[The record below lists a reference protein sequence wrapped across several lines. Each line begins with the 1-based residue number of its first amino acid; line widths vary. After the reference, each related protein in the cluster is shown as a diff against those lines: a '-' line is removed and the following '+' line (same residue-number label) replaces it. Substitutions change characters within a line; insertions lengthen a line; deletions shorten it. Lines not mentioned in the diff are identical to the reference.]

1 MSIPFD
7 PNLICPMCG
16 KQYRVGEIQI
26 LRLHI
31 NNLCREELDEEC
43 SDRDKENSYNTQS
56 ETVGYTSITFPINY
70 NNN

>member
-7 PNLICPMCG
+7 PNLVCPMCG

-31 NNLCREELDEEC
+31 NNLCNEGLDDKF
-43 SDRDKENSYNTQS
+43 SNGDKENSYMERNNTQS
-56 ETVGYTSITFPINY
+56 ETVS
-70 NNN
+70 

>member
-7 PNLICPMCG
+7 PNLVCPMCG

-31 NNLCREELDEEC
+31 NNLCNEGLDDKF
-43 SDRDKENSYNTQS
+43 SNGDKENSYVERNNTQS
-56 ETVGYTSITFPINY
+56 ETVS
-70 NNN
+70 